1 MAEKTIL
8 TKQAHKGLIE
18 LLEHLKRDHRNELNE
33 RLKKVQR
40 TADPME
46 DQEYEELK
54 KEYQM
59 LESRIAAIEHLLTHS
74 KILDET
80 EIPTDTV
87 GIGSRVKLQNLKT
100 KEIESYTLL
109 STIEAD
115 PFENKISNLSPV
127 GRAIIGQKV
136 GSLVT
141 AHTPNG
147 NVKYLIL
154 EILK

>member
-18 LLEHLKRDHRNELNE
+18 LLDHLKKDHRNELNE

-59 LESRIAAIEHLLTHS
+59 LESRIAAIEHLLAHS
-74 KILDET
+74 KILDES

-127 GRAIIGQKV
+127 GKAIIGQKV

-141 AHTPNG
+141 AHTSSG